1 MFLFSTHASRFHWRG
16 LIFGSTLFFL
26 FSISSTAFSQKKE
39 SSFSVRLMNIESN
52 NKDPFRFNATLH
64 NGSFQQQV
72 YQLNAQVPKG
82 WTVVFNAEG
91 NQVAALQL
99 DSGKTEPI
107 SIAITASPMAK
118 PGKYEIP
125 VSAVAGMDSLQLKL
139 EAVLSGSY
147 GLNVTTPS
155 GKLSENVTEG
165 NNRSLELLI
174 QNTGTLPLNGVEL
187 SAQAPNSWNA
197 TFDTSMIARLDP
209 GQSQQ
214 VKVNIAIPEKTIAGD
229 YLLVLN
235 AKNVNADSSASIRM
249 TVKTSLLSGWLGI
262 LIILLAI
269 GLVYYLI
276 RKYGRR

>member
-26 FSISSTAFSQKKE
+26 FSISSAAFSQKKE

-165 NNRSLELLI
+165 NNRSIELLI

>member
-1 MFLFSTHASRFHWRG
+1 MSLFSTHASRFHWRG

>member
-1 MFLFSTHASRFHWRG
+1 MSLLSTHASRFHWRG

>member
-1 MFLFSTHASRFHWRG
+1 MSLFSTHSSRFHWRG

>member
-1 MFLFSTHASRFHWRG
+1 MSLFSTHASMFHWRG

-165 NNRSLELLI
+165 NNRSIELLI

>member
-1 MFLFSTHASRFHWRG
+1 MSLFSTHASRFHWRG

-165 NNRSLELLI
+165 NNRSIELLI

>member
-1 MFLFSTHASRFHWRG
+1 MSLLSTHASRFHWRG

-155 GKLSENVTEG
+155 GKLSENVTAG

>member
-1 MFLFSTHASRFHWRG
+1 MSLLSTHASRFHWRG

-91 NQVAALQL
+91 NQVAAIQL

-229 YLLVLN
+229 YLLVLS
-235 AKNVNADSSASIRM
+235 AKNVNADSTASIRM

>member
-1 MFLFSTHASRFHWRG
+1 MFLLSTHASKFHWRG

-26 FSISSTAFSQKKE
+26 FSISSTAYSQKKE

-72 YQLNAQVPKG
+72 YQLNAQAPKG

-229 YLLVLN
+229 YLLVLT

-269 GLVYYLI
+269 GLVYFLI